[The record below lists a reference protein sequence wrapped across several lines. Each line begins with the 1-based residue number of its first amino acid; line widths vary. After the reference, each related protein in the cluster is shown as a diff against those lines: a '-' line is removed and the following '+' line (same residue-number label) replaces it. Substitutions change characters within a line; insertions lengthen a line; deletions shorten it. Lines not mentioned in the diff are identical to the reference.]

1 MLREV
6 KYLEIRAEEEI
17 PPSAAAMYS
26 KNEMFRKFLANLDL
40 TVQWYNKVRR
50 TVLEVEFPLIEGQL
64 QDIDV
69 QLEQAEKSL
78 NWESEGEDFSAE
90 YINDEQVAV
99 AWFGKKGEYLCE
111 MWYES
116 VALHKGILNICGAC
130 TVNISSV
137 NVWVD
142 GGWWACTES

>member
-1 MLREV
+1 MGFGLPVYCPIILQLVAVLREV

-90 YINDEQVAV
+90 YINDQQVSV
-99 AWFGKKGEYLCE
+99 AWFEKKG
-111 MWYES
+111 
-116 VALHKGILNICGAC
+116 NIC
-130 TVNISSV
+130 VRYDMKV
-137 NVWVD
+137 
-142 GGWWACTES
+142 